1 MKYNHNEK
9 KIKGQRLY
17 FQVVGPPLQG
27 NHRGKD
33 LRQLITSYPQ
43 SRAESKGYMQGQLR
57 ACAHLGFS
65 VSYSSG
71 DLPWGMA
78 AHSSVSLPT
87 STNEN
92 NSHRHVHRPSK
103 CRPSPQ

>member
-33 LRQLITSYPQ
+33 LRQHIHNQERRAKDACRASCVLVLI
-43 SRAESKGYMQGQLR
+43 
-57 ACAHLGFS
+57 
-65 VSYSSG
+65 
-71 DLPWGMA
+71 
-78 AHSSVSLPT
+78 SVSLSLTVQETFPGEWLPT
-87 STNEN
+87 
-92 NSHRHVHRPSK
+92 VV
-103 CRPSPQ
+103 